1 MKKLITERIVE
12 EFLKG
17 NSKKFRVDRNTLITP
32 SAKDLARKEGVEFVC
47 GKSNDAG
54 ACCGVNKDEEV
65 CGNNNVTSE
74 NKVCTDEKKSCADE
88 KEHSAFTEKERKMVV
103 AAIIEVL
110 KEKGLLK

>member
-47 GKSNDAG
+47 GESNDAG

-74 NKVCTDEKKSCADE
+74 NKVCTDEK
-88 KEHSAFTEKERKMVV
+88 EHSAFTEKERKMVV

>member
-1 MKKLITERIVE
+1 ML
-12 EFLKG
+12 
-17 NSKKFRVDRNTLITP
+17 FR
-32 SAKDLARKEGVEFVC
+32 SEGVEFVC
-47 GKSNDAG
+47 GKSNDTD
-54 ACCGVNKDEEV
+54 ACCRVNKNEEV

>member
-1 MKKLITERIVE
+1 MC
-12 EFLKG
+12 
-17 NSKKFRVDRNTLITP
+17 S
-32 SAKDLARKEGVEFVC
+32 SDL
-47 GKSNDAG
+47 
-54 ACCGVNKDEEV
+54 
-65 CGNNNVTSE
+65 NNVTSE